1 MSEIYKG
8 NSDSFQFLVG
18 CYLDYANE
26 VICRRA
32 LPDLRDGQ
40 KKVTRRIIY
49 SAYMNKKPT
58 MQKCIPFVS
67 DAVKLHPHGDQA
79 VYGAFTLMTDEN
91 GSCNM
96 PLFEGL
102 GNLGKVYS
110 SKTPADMRYP
120 KARVGKN
127 LEDFFREKDVMKL
140 VPAEEGEGEEPDVLN
155 AIYPIVLVNGTFGI
169 AVSVATRI
177 PSFNFGDVL
186 DLTIK
191 YLEQGSLDVT
201 DVIIPDFPTGGVLVR
216 DDGELAKIMA
226 TGKGKLKIRA
236 KVEVEG
242 NQILVKE
249 IPFGRTVESIKYL
262 IDNTGMKEISFCSIT
277 VGRNAPAL
285 LTIECRSKRVVEYVL
300 MELYRRNI
308 LQYPFSSNIVVTEN
322 EVPFILGVHK
332 IIERWCNWRES
343 VVVEKCNKIINSAET
358 ERNLLKYIKVLIDD
372 VESCVA
378 FAETYVRNGK
388 QAARVFLQNYFKD
401 KFDEVPSDAVE
412 WILKRELSSLS
423 RKATTYLARYES
435 LELRIAEYN
444 RYREHP
450 EEYIIQELKN
460 LKEEKAGQYERK
472 TAVTYSDYKFSR
484 SSNEEIVDDSWCVW
498 TLRRDGFLMKSKDY
512 RRGTLPLDSD
522 GKDPILYEFEG
533 FANSVLIGFDN
544 YGRIL
549 RVQGK
554 DVPYTGNRENGFYLP
569 RYFDMGSD
577 SYYKVLYMGIL
588 DGKTRTLIYQDGYVG
603 FFDTS
608 EFVDRKNIV
617 KIVTSGV
624 NKYVGTEL
632 LEVYE
637 EDNTPEYIMLADDS
651 GDEIMAGIISMYDIT
666 VKGRLGRCKAFPGK
680 VHASYIREMT
690 FSDLYSYI
698 KNPDPYVGYYV
709 PISADYFTGD
719 PTELRDGKYLGIC
732 KEVE

>member
-191 YLEQGSLDVT
+191 YLEQGKLAVT

-216 DDGELAKIMA
+216 DDSELAKIMA
-226 TGKGKLKIRA
+226 TGRGKLKIRA
-236 KVEVEG
+236 KVEIDG
-242 NQILVKE
+242 SQILVKE

-262 IDNTGMKEISFCSIT
+262 IDNAGMKEISFCSIT

-285 LTIECRSKRVVEYVL
+285 LTIECRSKRVVEFVL

-343 VVVEKCNKIINSAET
+343 VVVKKCNKIIDSAES

-388 QAARVFLQNYFKD
+388 QAARVFLQNYFKG
-401 KFDEVPSDAVE
+401 KFDEVPNDAVE

-450 EEYIIQELKN
+450 EEYIIQELKS

-484 SSNEEIVDDSWCVW
+484 VDNEEIVDDSWCVW

-512 RRGTLPLDSD
+512 RRGTLPLDSE

-554 DVPYTGNRENGFYLP
+554 DVPYTGNKENGFYLP
-569 RYFDMGSD
+569 RYFDMGND

-617 KIVTSGV
+617 KIVMSGV

-637 EDNTPEYIMLADDS
+637 EDNTPDYIMLADDS

-698 KNPDPYVGYYV
+698 KNPDPYVGYYI

-719 PTELRDGKYLGIC
+719 PTELRDGKYLDIC